1 MYKKRRRRRTKQ
13 KKREKCEGGKKRKE
27 RSGKKRRIW
36 TYLWREEREEG
47 LKREG
52 GDLNVLDTL
61 QEVLDIV
68 HSDNSSW

>member
-36 TYLWREEREEG
+36 TYLWREERGEG

-68 HSDNSSW
+68 HGNNSSW